1 MERYRNMYLKNN
13 TFRHIKDVSPFM
25 KVACVTFAFLL
36 LICTLSLLL
45 CSCGDKYEKVIPK
58 STSDDLRVVMTIGD
72 YEIPLDLYYYYFMN
86 YKNQYDGGDNSY
98 WDDIETNA
106 NKAAELEEIRASVI
120 ESIKDC
126 AATFDLC
133 LKYDID
139 PDGKS
144 VKSAVNDVVTDYIE
158 NQFGG
163 VEEYLENIES
173 AYMNDSVFRY
183 IMKYFECQTRLYQ
196 AIIEAGTIPSD
207 DETVFNYIINGGF
220 CHAKQILIK
229 NDEGENPADNFA
241 KAKEAL
247 NSVSTGIDFD
257 TLVAKYGEDMN
268 MITSPDGYY
277 FTHGELIEAFEEAAF
292 ALDVGEISGIVESH
306 LGYHIIMRCEIDPEH
321 VVNNF
326 DELKESYLVSKFRE
340 KVSSHAKELPV
351 TTKPLYDEL
360 TLDYLTS
367 YKK

>member
-1 MERYRNMYLKNN
+1 MKIKHSI
-13 TFRHIKDVSPFM
+13 FRRRIKITAFI
-25 KVACVTFAFLL
+25 KVACITFAFSL
-36 LICTLSLLL
+36 LISIMSLMLY
-45 CSCGDKYEKVIPK
+45 SCGDKYEKVIPK

-72 YEIPLDLYYYYFMN
+72 YEVPFELYYYYFMN

-106 NKAAELEEIRASVI
+106 TKAAELEEIRASII
-120 ESIKDC
+120 ESIADC

-144 VKSAVNDVVTDYIE
+144 VINAVNDTVIDYIE

-163 VEEYLENIES
+163 VDEYLQNIES

-183 IMKYFECQTRLYQ
+183 TMKYFECQTRLYH
-196 AIIEAGTIPSD
+196 AMIENGTIPSD

-220 CHAKQILIK
+220 CHAKQILIL
-229 NDEGENPADNFA
+229 NDEGENPADNYA

-247 NSVSTGIDFD
+247 NSASTGVDFD

-268 MITSPDGYY
+268 MVSNPDGYY
-277 FTHGELIEAFEEAAF
+277 FTHGELIEEFENAAF
-292 ALDVGEISGIVESH
+292 ALGVGEISGIVESH
-306 LGYHIIMRCEIDPEH
+306 LGYHIIKRCEIDPDY

-326 DELKESYLVSKFRE
+326 DDFKESYLVSKFKE
-340 KVSSHAKELPV
+340 EVSSHAKELPV
-351 TTKPLYDEL
+351 TKKPLYDEL
-360 TLDYLTS
+360 TFDYLTS

>member
-1 MERYRNMYLKNN
+1 MYIKHNIFRRRIN
-13 TFRHIKDVSPFM
+13 TPALT
-25 KVACVTFAFLL
+25 KVVCCAFAFLL
-36 LICTLSLLL
+36 FMSIISSMLY
-45 CSCGDKYEKVIPK
+45 SCGDKYEKDIPK

-72 YEIPLDLYYYYFMN
+72 YEVPVELYYYYFMN

-98 WDDIETNA
+98 WDDIETNES
-106 NKAAELEEIRASVI
+106 KAAELEEIRASII
-120 ESIKDC
+120 ESIADC

-144 VKSAVNDVVTDYIE
+144 VTSAVNDTVIDYIE

-163 VEEYLENIES
+163 VDEYLKNIES

-183 IMKYFECQTRLYQ
+183 TMKYFECQTRLYQ
-196 AIIEAGTIPSD
+196 AMIEEGTIPSD

-220 CHAKQILIK
+220 CHAKQILIL
-229 NDEGENPADNFA
+229 NDEGENPADNYA

-247 NSVSTGIDFD
+247 NSASTGIDFD

-268 MITSPDGYY
+268 MISNPDGYY
-277 FTHGELIEAFEEAAF
+277 FTHGELIEEFEKAAF
-292 ALDVGEISGIVESH
+292 ALDVGETSGIVESH
-306 LGYHIIMRCEIDPEH
+306 LGYHIIKRCEIDPDY

-326 DELKESYLVSKFRE
+326 DDFKESYLVSKF
-340 KVSSHAKELPV
+340 KGQVSSHAKELPV
-351 TTKPLYDEL
+351 TTKPFYDEL
-360 TLDYLTS
+360 TLDYLTN